1 VKWRKKHPRPL
12 REEEEEEGNNEKKP
26 PSWK

>member
-1 VKWRKKHPRPL
+1 VKWRKNHPRPL